1 MASEILIRNARVYTV
16 DGRRP
21 WAEAIAI
28 GGDRITWVGSDEDA
42 VMYAGPDAEIIDAD
56 GKLVLPG
63 FIDPHNHVRLG
74 SNPLEVDL
82 AGATTLDELKTRIRA
97 HAAAHPEQTWIE
109 GGGWNYSAMPGG
121 RLPTWWDLE
130 GVTGGRPAFLLS
142 YDAHNVWMNEE
153 AMAVFGIGRDT
164 DALPFGHVQKDPRSG
179 EPTGF
184 VTDFAVMGISRAGE
198 AALEGVLP
206 GYEPALQ
213 YERTLHSLDM
223 AVRYGITTLVE
234 PQNSPDDLW
243 IFERALDEGR
253 LGPRL
258 IAAMFHPVGTTEAER
273 REFEKARDRLQGDRL
288 RVAPI
293 KLYIDDVI
301 EPWTAAMLEP
311 YANRT
316 GTRGDTFWPPA
327 RFAEVITDLER
338 RGFQCHIHATGD
350 RGIRTAL
357 DAIDQARRTNGPGD
371 RRHLMVHTEC
381 LSAQD
386 VPRFGELGVIPCMQ
400 PRHCAPEIVADWRT
414 NVGPD
419 RWRYA
424 WAFRSLRDAGATLAF
439 SSDWNVAEMDPL
451 VGIYSALTRANLD
464 GSDAWVPQETV
475 DLQTAVRAYTMGGAF
490 ACFAEDDR
498 GSIEPGKYADLVMLS
513 DDLFAFAA
521 DDPGRILETHAELT
535 MVGGEVLHGAP

>member
-1 MASEILIRNARVYTV
+1 MSTDVLIRNARVYTV

-21 WAEAIAI
+21 RAEAILVR
-28 GGDRITWVGSDEDA
+28 GDRIAWVGSDEEA
-42 VMYAGPDAEIIDAD
+42 ASRTGGGVEVIDAA

-74 SNPLEVDL
+74 SNPMEVDL
-82 AGATTLDELKTRIRA
+82 TGAATLDELKARVRA
-97 HAAAHPEQTWIE
+97 HADAHPEQTWIE
-109 GGGWNYSAMPGG
+109 GSGWNYSAMPGG
-121 RLPTWWDLE
+121 RLPTWWDLD
-130 GVTGGRPAFLLS
+130 GLTGGRPAFLLS
-142 YDAHNVWMNEE
+142 YDAHNVWLNAE
-153 AMAVFGIGRDT
+153 AIAVFGIGRDT
-164 DALPFGHVQKDPRSG
+164 DALPFGHVQKDPGSG

-184 VTDFAVMGISRAGE
+184 LTDFAVMGISRAGE

-206 GYEPALQ
+206 GYEPELQ
-213 YERTLHSLDM
+213 YDRTLASLDM
-223 AVRYGITTLVE
+223 AVRVGITTLVE
-234 PQNSPDDLW
+234 PQNSPEDLW
-243 IFERALDEGR
+243 IFERARDEGR

-273 REFEKARDRLQGDRL
+273 RAFEHARARLDDDRL

-301 EPWTAAMLEP
+301 EPWTAAMIEP
-311 YANRT
+311 YANRP
-316 GTRGDTFWPPA
+316 GTRGDTFWSPGE
-327 RFAEVITDLER
+327 FGELITDLER

-357 DAIDQARRTNGPGD
+357 DAIEEARHANGPGD

-381 LSAQD
+381 LSVQD
-386 VPRFGELGVIPCMQ
+386 VPRFAELGVIPCMQ
-400 PRHCAPEIVADWRT
+400 PRHCAPEIVADWRA
-414 NVGPD
+414 NVGPE

-464 GSDAWVPQETV
+464 GSDAWMPEETV
-475 DLQTAVRAYTMGGAF
+475 DLETAVRAYTMGGAF
-490 ACFAEDDR
+490 ACFAQDDR

-521 DDPGRILETHAELT
+521 EDPRRILDTRVELT
-535 MVGGEVLHGAP
+535 MIAGKVAYRAP